1 MGGVFLDYLLVLGG
15 LVGLYFGAEWLLRGA
30 IALAQ
35 RLAIP
40 TLIVS
45 LVIVGFG
52 TSMPE
57 LLVSARAALSGASDI
72 ALGNVV
78 GSNAANILLII
89 GACALIFPI
98 THWDRGVK
106 RDTYVM
112 IGAAVLLL
120 GLVQFDVIGR
130 LAGLLM
136 TAALVAYVFYAYVQ
150 GKGSADSEL
159 EQEVKHEVLGGAL
172 MGLLILGGLATLFA
186 GAELLVRGAT
196 SLARDF
202 GISEAVIGLTVVA
215 VGTSLPELAT
225 GIMSAVRRHSDI
237 MIGNIVGSNI
247 FNILFILG
255 VTSLI
260 QPIAVDPRFA
270 SFDVPVILAVTI
282 GFSFLLLAHLG
293 VRRLTAGAMIVAY
306 VGYTV
311 ALVQV

>member
-1 MGGVFLDYLLVLGG
+1 MAAG

-30 IALAQ
+30 IAVAQ
-35 RLAIP
+35 KLAIP

-57 LLVSARAALSGASDI
+57 LLVSVRAALTGSSDI

-78 GSNAANILLII
+78 GSNTANILLIV

-98 THWDRGVK
+98 THWDKGVK

-112 IGAAVLLL
+112 IAAAVLLL
-120 GLVQFDVIGR
+120 GLVQFSAIGR

-136 TAALVAYVFYAYVQ
+136 VAVLIAYIFYAYVQ
-150 GKGSADSEL
+150 GKESMEELADE
-159 EQEVKHEVLGGAL
+159 EVKHETLGTGFMA
-172 MGLLILGGLATLFA
+172 LLIAGGLATLIS
-186 GAELLVRGAT
+186 AELR
-196 SLARDF
+196 
-202 GISEAVIGLTVVA
+202 
-215 VGTSLPELAT
+215 PELCRYR
-225 GIMSAVRRHSDI
+225 MSALRKHSDI

-255 VTSLI
+255 VTSVI
-260 QPIAVDPRFA
+260 QPISVDPRFG
-270 SFDVPVILAVTI
+270 SFDVPVMLAITL

-293 VRRLTAGAMIVAY
+293 VRRLTAGAMLVAY
-306 VGYTV
+306 VGYTL

>member
-1 MGGVFLDYLLVLGG
+1 MDYLFVAGG
-15 LVGLYFGAEWLLRGA
+15 LVGLYFGAEWLLRGS

-35 RLAIP
+35 KMAIP

-57 LLVSARAALSGASDI
+57 LLVSVRAAISGSSDI

-78 GSNAANILLII
+78 GSNTANILLII
-89 GACALIFPI
+89 GACAMIFPI
-98 THWDRGVK
+98 TQWDKGVK

-112 IGAAVLLL
+112 IAAAVLLL
-120 GLVQFDVIGR
+120 GLAQFPAIGR
-130 LAGLLM
+130 LAGLIMVAVL
-136 TAALVAYVFYAYVQ
+136 LAYVVYAYVNSR
-150 GKGSADSEL
+150 GSVEEATDE
-159 EQEVKHEVLGGAL
+159 EVKHETLSNAFTTA
-172 MGLLILGGLATLFA
+172 LILGGLVTLFI

-196 SLARDF
+196 NLARDF
-202 GISEAVIGLTVVA
+202 GVSEAVIGLTVVA

-225 GIMSAVRRHSDI
+225 GIMSALRKHSDI

-255 VTSLI
+255 VTSVI
-260 QPIAVDPRFA
+260 QPIVVAPRFA
-270 SFDVPVILAVTI
+270 SFDIPVMLGVTL
-282 GFSFLLLAHLG
+282 GFAFLLLAHLG
-293 VRRLTAGAMIVAY
+293 VRRLTAGAMLVAY

>member
-1 MGGVFLDYLLVLGG
+1 MGETLDYLLVIGG

-35 RLAIP
+35 KLGIP

-57 LLVSARAALSGASDI
+57 LLVSVRAALSGSSDI

-78 GSNAANILLII
+78 GSNTANILLII
-89 GACALIFPI
+89 GVCGLIFPI
-98 THWDRGVK
+98 THWDKGVK

-136 TAALVAYVFYAYVQ
+136 TAALLAYVGYAYIQ
-150 GKGSADSEL
+150 GKGSVEAIDAED
-159 EQEVKHEVLGGAL
+159 VKHEVLSGGF
-172 MGLLILGGLATLFA
+172 MTVLILGGLVTLFV

-196 SLARDF
+196 SIARDF

-225 GIMSAVRRHSDI
+225 GIMSAVRKHSDI

-255 VTSLI
+255 VTSII
-260 QPIAVDPRFA
+260 QPISVAPRFG
-270 SFDVPVILAVTI
+270 SFDVPVMLAVTI
-282 GFSFLLLAHLG
+282 GFAALLLTHLG
-293 VRRLTAGAMIVAY
+293 VRRIVAGAMLAGYGAY
-306 VGYTV
+306 TF
-311 ALVQV
+311 ALVQI

>member
-1 MGGVFLDYLLVLGG
+1 MDYLFVAGG
-15 LVGLYFGAEWLLRGA
+15 LVGLYFGAEWLLRGS

-35 RLAIP
+35 KLAIP

-57 LLVSARAALSGASDI
+57 LLVSVRAAISGSSDI

-78 GSNAANILLII
+78 GSNTANILLII
-89 GACALIFPI
+89 GACAMIFPI
-98 THWDRGVK
+98 TQWDKGVK

-112 IGAAVLLL
+112 IAAAVLLL
-120 GLVQFDVIGR
+120 GLAQFPAIGR
-130 LAGLLM
+130 LAGLIMVAVL
-136 TAALVAYVFYAYVQ
+136 LAYVVYAYVNSR
-150 GKGSADSEL
+150 GSVEEATDE
-159 EQEVKHEVLGGAL
+159 EVKHESLSNAFTTA
-172 MGLLILGGLATLFA
+172 LILGGLVTLFI

-202 GISEAVIGLTVVA
+202 GVSEAVIGLTVVA

-225 GIMSAVRRHSDI
+225 GIMSALRKHSDI

-255 VTSLI
+255 VTSVI
-260 QPIAVDPRFA
+260 QPIVVAPRFA
-270 SFDVPVILAVTI
+270 SFDIPVMLGVTL
-282 GFSFLLLAHLG
+282 GFAFLLLAHLG
-293 VRRLTAGAMIVAY
+293 VRRLTAGAMLVAY

>member
-1 MGGVFLDYLLVLGG
+1 LDYLFVAGG
-15 LVGLYFGAEWLLRGA
+15 LVGLYFGAEWLLRGS

-35 RLAIP
+35 KMAIP

-57 LLVSARAALSGASDI
+57 LLVSVRAAISGSSDI

-78 GSNAANILLII
+78 GSNTANILLII
-89 GACALIFPI
+89 GACAMIFPI
-98 THWDRGVK
+98 TQWDKGVK

-112 IGAAVLLL
+112 IAAAVLLL
-120 GLVQFDVIGR
+120 GLAQFPAIGR
-130 LAGLLM
+130 LAGLIMVAVL
-136 TAALVAYVFYAYVQ
+136 LAYVVYAYVNSR
-150 GKGSADSEL
+150 GSVEEATDE
-159 EQEVKHEVLGGAL
+159 EVKHETLSNAFTTA
-172 MGLLILGGLATLFA
+172 LILGGLVTLFI

-196 SLARDF
+196 NLARDF
-202 GISEAVIGLTVVA
+202 GVSEAVIGLTVVA

-225 GIMSAVRRHSDI
+225 GIMSALRKHSDI

-255 VTSLI
+255 VTSVI
-260 QPIAVDPRFA
+260 QPIVVAPRFA
-270 SFDVPVILAVTI
+270 SFDIPVMLGVTL
-282 GFSFLLLAHLG
+282 GFAFLLLAHLG
-293 VRRLTAGAMIVAY
+293 VRRLTAGAMLVAY

>member
-1 MGGVFLDYLLVLGG
+1 MGDCLDYLLVAGG

-30 IALAQ
+30 IGVAQ
-35 RLAIP
+35 KLAIP

-57 LLVSARAALSGASDI
+57 LLVSVRAGLAGSSDI

-78 GSNAANILLII
+78 GSNTANILLIVGI
-89 GACALIFPI
+89 CAMIFPI
-98 THWDRGVK
+98 THWDKGVK

-120 GLVQFDVIGR
+120 GLTQFSTIGR
-130 LAGLLM
+130 FAGLLM
-136 TAALVAYVFYAYVQ
+136 VAALLAYIIYAYVQ
-150 GKGSADSEL
+150 GKASLEEL
-159 EQEVKHEVLGGAL
+159 AEEEVKHETLSTGFTTV
-172 MGLLILGGLATLFA
+172 LILGGLATLFV

-196 SLARDF
+196 NLARDF
-202 GISEAVIGLTVVA
+202 GVSEAVIGLTVVA

-225 GIMSAVRRHSDI
+225 GVMSALRKHSDI

-255 VTSLI
+255 VTSVI
-260 QPIAVDPRFA
+260 QPIAIAPRFA
-270 SFDVPVILAVTI
+270 SFDIPVMLGVTL
-282 GFSFLLLAHLG
+282 GFAILLLAHLG
-293 VRRLTAGAMIVAY
+293 VRRLTAGAMLVAY

>member
-1 MGGVFLDYLLVLGG
+1 MDYLFVAGG

-30 IALAQ
+30 IAVAQ
-35 RLAIP
+35 KLAIP

-57 LLVSARAALSGASDI
+57 LLVSVRAALTGSSDI

-78 GSNAANILLII
+78 GSNTANILLIV
-89 GACALIFPI
+89 GACAMIFPI
-98 THWDRGVK
+98 THWDKGVK

-120 GLVQFDVIGR
+120 GLVQFEAIGR
-130 LAGLLM
+130 IAGLLM
-136 TAALVAYVFYAYVQ
+136 VAGLIAYIVYAYVQ
-150 GKGSADSEL
+150 GKGAIEEVANED
-159 EQEVKHEVLGGAL
+159 VKHEILGTGF
-172 MGLLILGGLATLFA
+172 MTLLILGGLATLFV

-196 SLARDF
+196 NLARDF
-202 GISEAVIGLTVVA
+202 GVSEAVIGLTVVA

-225 GIMSAVRRHSDI
+225 GIMSALRKHSDI

-255 VTSLI
+255 VTSVI
-260 QPIAVDPRFA
+260 QPIVIAPRFA
-270 SFDVPVILAVTI
+270 SFDIPVMLGVTL
-282 GFSFLLLAHLG
+282 GFAFLLLAHLG

-306 VGYTV
+306 IGYTI

>member
-1 MGGVFLDYLLVLGG
+1 MDYLFVAGG

-30 IALAQ
+30 IGVAQ
-35 RLAIP
+35 KLAIP

-57 LLVSARAALSGASDI
+57 LLVSVRAALTGSSDI

-78 GSNAANILLII
+78 GSNTANILLIV
-89 GACALIFPI
+89 GTCALIFPI
-98 THWDRGVK
+98 THWDKGVK

-120 GLVQFDVIGR
+120 GLVQFEAIGR
-130 LAGLLM
+130 LAGLVM
-136 TAALVAYVFYAYVQ
+136 VAVLIAYILYAYIQ
-150 GKGSADSEL
+150 GKGTIEEL
-159 EQEVKHEVLGGAL
+159 ANEDVKHEILGTGF
-172 MGLLILGGLATLFA
+172 MTLLIVGGLATLFV

-196 SLARDF
+196 NLARDF

-225 GIMSAVRRHSDI
+225 GIMSAMRKHSDI

-255 VTSLI
+255 VTSVI
-260 QPIAVDPRFA
+260 QPISVDPRFG
-270 SFDVPVILAVTI
+270 SFDVPVMLGITL
-282 GFSFLLLAHLG
+282 GFAFLLLAHLG
-293 VRRLTAGAMIVAY
+293 VRRMTAGAMLVAY
-306 VGYTV
+306 VGYTL

>member
-1 MGGVFLDYLLVLGG
+1 MAAG

-30 IALAQ
+30 IAVAQ
-35 RLAIP
+35 KLAIP

-57 LLVSARAALSGASDI
+57 LLVSVRAALTGSSDI

-78 GSNAANILLII
+78 GSNTANILLII
-89 GACALIFPI
+89 GACAMIFPI
-98 THWDRGVK
+98 THWDKGVK

-112 IGAAVLLL
+112 IAAAVLLL
-120 GLVQFDVIGR
+120 GLVQFEAIGR
-130 LAGLLM
+130 IAGLLM
-136 TAALVAYVFYAYVQ
+136 VVGLIAYIVYAYVQ
-150 GKGSADSEL
+150 GKESMADLADE
-159 EQEVKHEVLGGAL
+159 EVKHETLGTGFMA
-172 MGLLILGGLATLFA
+172 LLIAGGLATLFV

-196 SLARDF
+196 NLARDF
-202 GISEAVIGLTVVA
+202 GVSEAVIGLTVVA

-225 GIMSAVRRHSDI
+225 GVMSALRKHSDI

-255 VTSLI
+255 VTSVI
-260 QPIAVDPRFA
+260 QPIAVAPRFGE
-270 SFDVPVILAVTI
+270 FDVPVMLGVTI
-282 GFSFLLLAHLG
+282 GFAFLLLSHLG
-293 VRRLTAGAMIVAY
+293 VRRLTAGAMLVAY
-306 VGYTV
+306 VGYTL

>member
-1 MGGVFLDYLLVLGG
+1 MDYLFVAGG

-30 IALAQ
+30 IAVAQ
-35 RLAIP
+35 KLAIP

-57 LLVSARAALSGASDI
+57 LLVSVRAALTGSSDI

-78 GSNAANILLII
+78 GSNTANILLII

-98 THWDRGVK
+98 THWDKGVK

-120 GLVQFDVIGR
+120 GLVQFTSIGR
-130 LAGLLM
+130 IAGLLM
-136 TAALVAYVFYAYVQ
+136 VIALIAYIGYAYVQ
-150 GKGSADSEL
+150 GKSSMEELADDD
-159 EQEVKHEVLGGAL
+159 VKHEVLSSGFMAV
-172 MGLLILGGLATLFA
+172 LILGGLATLFV

-196 SLARDF
+196 NLARDF
-202 GISEAVIGLTVVA
+202 GVSEAVIGLTVVA

-225 GIMSAVRRHSDI
+225 GIMSALRKHSDI

-255 VTSLI
+255 VTSVL
-260 QPIAVDPRFA
+260 QPIAVAPRFGE
-270 SFDVPVILAVTI
+270 FDVPVMLGVTI
-282 GFSFLLLAHLG
+282 GFAFLLLSHLG
-293 VRRLTAGAMIVAY
+293 VRRLTAGAMLVAY
-306 VGYTV
+306 VGYTF

>member
-1 MGGVFLDYLLVLGG
+1 MDYVLVLGG

-35 RLAIP
+35 KLGLP

-57 LLVSARAALSGASDI
+57 LLVSVRAALSGSSDI
-72 ALGNVV
+72 AIGNVV
-78 GSNAANILLII
+78 GSNTANILLII
-89 GACALIFPI
+89 GACAMIFPI
-98 THWDRGVK
+98 THWDKGVK

-112 IGAAVLLL
+112 IGASLLLL
-120 GLVQFDVIGR
+120 GLVQFGEIGR
-130 LAGLLM
+130 IVGLAMVAVL
-136 TAALVAYVFYAYVQ
+136 AAYLGYAYVQ
-150 GKGSADSEL
+150 GKGAADED
-159 EQEVKHEVLGGAL
+159 VRHETLGPGFMA
-172 MGLLILGGLATLFA
+172 LLILGGLATLFV

-202 GISEAVIGLTVVA
+202 GVSEAVIGLTVVA

-225 GIMSAVRRHSDI
+225 GVMSALRKHSDI

-255 VTSLI
+255 VTSVI
-260 QPIAVDPRFA
+260 QPIGVDPRFGM
-270 SFDVPVILAVTI
+270 FDVPVMLVVTL
-282 GFSFLLLAHLG
+282 GFAALLLTHVG
-293 VRRLTAGAMIVAY
+293 VKRLVAAAMLVLYGA
-306 VGYTV
+306 YTV

>member
-1 MGGVFLDYLLVLGG
+1 MAAG

-30 IALAQ
+30 IAVAQ
-35 RLAIP
+35 KLAIP

-57 LLVSARAALSGASDI
+57 LLVSVRAALTGSSDI

-78 GSNAANILLII
+78 GSNTANILLIV

-98 THWDRGVK
+98 THWDKGVK

-112 IGAAVLLL
+112 IAAAVLLL
-120 GLVQFDVIGR
+120 GLVQFEAIGR
-130 LAGLLM
+130 IAGLLM
-136 TAALVAYVFYAYVQ
+136 VVGLIAYIVYAYVQ
-150 GKGSADSEL
+150 GKESMEELADE
-159 EQEVKHEVLGGAL
+159 EVKHETLGTGFMA
-172 MGLLILGGLATLFA
+172 LLIAGGLATLFV

-196 SLARDF
+196 NLARDF
-202 GISEAVIGLTVVA
+202 GVSEAVIGLTVVA

-225 GIMSAVRRHSDI
+225 GIMSALRKHSDI

-255 VTSLI
+255 VTSVI
-260 QPIAVDPRFA
+260 QPIAIAPRFGE
-270 SFDVPVILAVTI
+270 FDVPVMLGVTI
-282 GFSFLLLAHLG
+282 GFAFLLLSHLG
-293 VRRLTAGAMIVAY
+293 VRRLTAGAMLVAY
-306 VGYTV
+306 VGYTL

>member
-1 MGGVFLDYLLVLGG
+1 MAAG

-30 IALAQ
+30 IAVAQ
-35 RLAIP
+35 KLAIP

-57 LLVSARAALSGASDI
+57 LLVSVRAALTGSSDI

-78 GSNAANILLII
+78 GSNTANILLII
-89 GACALIFPI
+89 GACAMIFPI
-98 THWDRGVK
+98 THWDKGVK

-112 IGAAVLLL
+112 IAAALLLL
-120 GLVQFDVIGR
+120 GLVQFEAIGR
-130 LAGLLM
+130 IAGFLM
-136 TAALVAYVFYAYVQ
+136 VVGLIAYIVYAYVQ
-150 GKGSADSEL
+150 GKESMEELADE
-159 EQEVKHEVLGGAL
+159 EVKDETLGTGFMA
-172 MGLLILGGLATLFA
+172 LLIAGGLATLFV

-196 SLARDF
+196 NLARDF
-202 GISEAVIGLTVVA
+202 GVSEAVIGLTVVA

-225 GIMSAVRRHSDI
+225 GIMSALRKHSDI

-255 VTSLI
+255 VTSVI
-260 QPIAVDPRFA
+260 QPIAVAPRFGE
-270 SFDVPVILAVTI
+270 FDVPVMLGVTI
-282 GFSFLLLAHLG
+282 GFAFLLLSHLG
-293 VRRLTAGAMIVAY
+293 VRRLTAGAMLVAY
-306 VGYTV
+306 VGYTL

>member
-1 MGGVFLDYLLVLGG
+1 MAAG

-30 IALAQ
+30 IAVAQ
-35 RLAIP
+35 KLAIP

-57 LLVSARAALSGASDI
+57 LLVSVRAALTGSSDI

-78 GSNAANILLII
+78 GSNTANILLII
-89 GACALIFPI
+89 GACAMIFPI
-98 THWDRGVK
+98 THWDKGVK

-112 IGAAVLLL
+112 IAAALLLL
-120 GLVQFDVIGR
+120 GLVQFEAIGR
-130 LAGLLM
+130 IAGLLM
-136 TAALVAYVFYAYVQ
+136 VVGLIAYIVYAYVQ
-150 GKGSADSEL
+150 GKESMEELADE
-159 EQEVKHEVLGGAL
+159 EVKHETLGTGFMA
-172 MGLLILGGLATLFA
+172 LLIAGGLATLFV

-196 SLARDF
+196 NLARDF
-202 GISEAVIGLTVVA
+202 GVSEAVIGLTVVA

-225 GIMSAVRRHSDI
+225 GVMSALRKHSDI

-255 VTSLI
+255 VTSVI
-260 QPIAVDPRFA
+260 QPISVDPRFG
-270 SFDVPVILAVTI
+270 SFDVPVMLAITL

-293 VRRLTAGAMIVAY
+293 VRRLTAGAMLVAY
-306 VGYTV
+306 VGYTL